1 MIFILNYL
9 IDLYMVESCVVV
21 RLGHTI
27 VKLSPRLCCS
37 CEGVQL
43 QCKLHP
49 FIPPFSEIFA
59 RQCQKAIA
67 WVSKETKHV
76 QSDYFCFLCHFV
88 GFICRFTGEEGQ
100 CRIRYGFTHCSQHE
114 ARLDAGQHIFLLP
127 SLGSFL

>member
-76 QSDYFCFLCHFV
+76 
-88 GFICRFTGEEGQ
+88 
-100 CRIRYGFTHCSQHE
+100 
-114 ARLDAGQHIFLLP
+114 
-127 SLGSFL
+127 